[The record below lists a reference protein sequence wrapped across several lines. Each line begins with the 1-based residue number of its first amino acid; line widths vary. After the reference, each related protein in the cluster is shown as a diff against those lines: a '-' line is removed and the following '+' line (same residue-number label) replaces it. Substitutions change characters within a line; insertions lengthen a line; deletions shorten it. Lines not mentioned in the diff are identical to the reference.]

1 MTVSDPGN
9 IVYDG
14 HKLCEL
20 AGRGVNDSNLAAMTA
35 AANPTLTPAEA
46 RKFVDIVRR
55 NYCPG

>member
-9 IVYDG
+9 IVYHG

-46 RKFVDIVRR
+46 RKFVDIARR